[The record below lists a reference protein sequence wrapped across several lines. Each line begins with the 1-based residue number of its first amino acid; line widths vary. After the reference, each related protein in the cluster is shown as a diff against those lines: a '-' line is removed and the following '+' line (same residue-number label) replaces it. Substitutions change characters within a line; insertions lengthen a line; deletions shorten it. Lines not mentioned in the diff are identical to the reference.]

1 MDRFVEATKMYYLSF
16 ILQYSRYNEQICPLI
31 RYTLRKIML
40 KIIKLSC
47 NRRIFESVK
56 ADPKNGIFPSI
67 ISDADKE
74 IMHLLF

>member
-1 MDRFVEATKMYYLSF
+1 MNRWSITMDRFVEATKMYYLSF

-40 KIIKLSC
+40 KIIKLSY

-56 ADPKNGIFPSI
+56 AGPKNGIFSSI
-67 ISDADKE
+67 ISDADK
-74 IMHLLF
+74 